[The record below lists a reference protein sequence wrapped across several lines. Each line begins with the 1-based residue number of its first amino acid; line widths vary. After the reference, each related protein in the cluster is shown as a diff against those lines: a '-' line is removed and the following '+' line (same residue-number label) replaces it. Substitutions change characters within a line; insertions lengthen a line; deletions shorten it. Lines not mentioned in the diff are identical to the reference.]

1 LKKSVV
7 EWSFT
12 TTQIEI
18 NPISLIGVQE
28 PQVRICDNC
37 PMNCGNEIVYIS
49 YAVLIGPYNITQLT
63 HAARCWKGKKPNL
76 RKIAKKLRRNV
87 TLQKRAREVGLSLV
101 DYRERMRGIAKW
113 NRSRFDLRNPDG
125 SEMKLYSP
133 VFPTYRAYLIGSVE
147 K

>member
-1 LKKSVV
+1 MV

-28 PQVRICDNC
+28 PQVRIHDAC
-37 PMNCGNEIVYIS
+37 PMNCGNEIAYIS

-63 HAARCWKGKKPNL
+63 HAARCWRGKKPNL
-76 RKIAKKLRRNV
+76 RKIEKKLRRNV
-87 TLQKRAREVGLSLV
+87 TLQKRAREVGLSLA
-101 DYRERMRGIAKW
+101 DYRERMRGSAKRS
-113 NRSRFDLRNPDG
+113 RSRFYLYNPNG
-125 SEMKLYSP
+125 TEMKLNSRI
-133 VFPTYRAYLIGSVE
+133 FPPHRAYFIIGSVE